1 MKKNDSIYN
10 WNELEL
16 KQQFFQFLY
25 EALDAEGLT
34 KEIDAVDFVIGTVY
48 DKQMKVE
55 VKFKGQLDRKKLKQL
70 INSKKNRLFVNNVF
84 IDFEPK

>member
-1 MKKNDSIYN
+1 MINYKNKTNTQMKQSDSIYN

-34 KEIDAVDFVIGTVY
+34 KEIDAVDFAIGKVQNR
-48 DKQMKVE
+48 QMKVE
-55 VKFKGQLDRKKLKQL
+55 VKYKG
-70 INSKKNRLFVNNVF
+70 RLNQ
-84 IDFEPK
+84 KR

>member
-1 MKKNDSIYN
+1 MKQSDSIYN

-34 KEIDAVDFVIGTVY
+34 KEIDAVDFVIGSVY
-48 DKQMKVE
+48 DKQMKVD
-55 VKFKGQLDRKKLKQL
+55 VKFKGHLDRKKMKQL

-84 IDFEPK
+84 IDFDPK

>member
-48 DKQMKVE
+48 NKQMKVE